1 MTSRFAAPSESNGI
15 DMDATNGHLLVIKVL
30 GHESGITTVYGE
42 KDAIRAT
49 VHDISAQT
57 TTEDTLLFGGYLIGA
72 LKNRV
77 GQEVLA
83 VLYQGA
89 ASRPGQ
95 NPPWMLTKDAA
106 ENPQYIAAATAYL
119 DAYEAKRF
127 QAPAAAAAPAAPV
140 APVVPVAAPVP
151 PMAPVAPVAPLAPV
165 AAPMPA
171 DHAMAPPAVSA
182 ANPLAAAFA
191 SIPGLT
197 PEQQAAIALLQ
208 PQQ

>member
-140 APVVPVAAPVP
+140 APVVPVAAPV
-151 PMAPVAPVAPLAPV
+151 APVAPLAPV
-165 AAPMPA
+165 AAPVAPMPA
-171 DHAMAPPAVSA
+171 DHLMAPAPA

>member
-140 APVVPVAAPVP
+140 APVVPVAAPV
-151 PMAPVAPVAPLAPV
+151 APVAPLAPV
-165 AAPMPA
+165 AAPVAPMPA
-171 DHAMAPPAVSA
+171 DHLMAPAPV